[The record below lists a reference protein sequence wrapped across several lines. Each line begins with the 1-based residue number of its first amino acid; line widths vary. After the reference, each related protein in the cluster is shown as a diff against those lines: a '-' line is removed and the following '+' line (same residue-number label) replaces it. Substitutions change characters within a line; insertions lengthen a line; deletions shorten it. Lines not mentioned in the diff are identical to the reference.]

1 MGRGVAL
8 VGRGLAQKTA
18 YLEPEG
24 GNVFRPGRSS
34 REKWTDKLA
43 VSLREWIGAQLGLIL
58 LRLGMV
64 LSTRPQSVSGGENRL
79 EAQLSSIL
87 GWAPGLRLGQVVSGQ
102 QGKKIVTQEEGMGMV
117 TQERV

>member
-1 MGRGVAL
+1 M

-18 YLEPEG
+18 HLEPEG
-24 GNVFRPGRSS
+24 GNVFRPGRSP